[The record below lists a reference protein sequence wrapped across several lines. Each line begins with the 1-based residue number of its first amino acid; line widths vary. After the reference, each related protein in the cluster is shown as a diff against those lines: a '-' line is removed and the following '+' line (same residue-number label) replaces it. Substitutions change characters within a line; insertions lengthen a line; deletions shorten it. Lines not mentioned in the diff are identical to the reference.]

1 MPAIR
6 SAAGILLLLGGLPCL
21 GQVAVQPGAS
31 TLLPGRTLTF
41 RALATGPNP
50 VQGSDWQWQILD
62 GGPGTLDPETGR
74 FAAPQVE
81 QPILVK
87 IAATC
92 RTRPRLRA
100 EACVLVLP
108 IEPFDLVGKV
118 LGEEPWS
125 RPYSCSLPFRD
136 EATAQRFVS
145 GCRVL
150 EPRRDWQA
158 PLPTHFAGYGIP
170 FTLRWH
176 APRVAGPQ
184 LLTYQEGSEWVRQ
197 DVTGQT
203 SQVITARGALRRFSV
218 ETLEPGPGAEP
229 SWTSHTQVGSIHLR
243 GMVPFAGLALA
254 EPDHGDGPGPS
265 ARFREPFGLAVV
277 SGPGAGGHN
286 PCHFLVTDPQ
296 SHVIRMVT
304 EEGVVSTPWGQPG
317 QPGHQD
323 TSPSLIRRLMGSFLP
338 SLAGPQVALFN
349 QPTFLC
355 AQLGRGRPP
364 TWECCLVADSGNH
377 AIRVIRAN
385 GSVATLAG
393 TPGQSGHQD
402 GSSETARF
410 NNPQGLAESP
420 DGSIY
425 VADQGNGVI
434 RHISSGGIVTTVAGS
449 PGEFGSLDGLRSEA
463 RFTRLRGLAF
473 REPEPGQAELFVADG
488 HAIRRISLPEGRVTT
503 VLGVVDT
510 SGFRD
515 VRSNPAQ
522 ERRTALLQ
530 PCLRDPCGLLAT
542 VQGLEIVDQGNH
554 CVRAWKERD
563 AALATTIGD
572 PGQGTTRWGL
582 MRDGIPVPPDDRY
595 AALDAPRTL
604 ALCPWRPGSR
614 IIATGPCL
622 GAIISTTEILEPLG
636 PLHLETPPATLTY
649 PYVLWFQLASRH
661 PWKEPL
667 TMAVHYDVEFRD
679 ADGTLAQHRRGTT
692 VTSQPTAVEGQFSQR
707 GRGTVVIRCVTEQGL
722 SAGKE
727 APIEVR

>member
-1 MPAIR
+1 MPALR
-6 SAAGILLLLGGLPCL
+6 SAAGILLFLCVLPCL
-21 GQVAVQPGAS
+21 GQVAVHPGAS

-41 RALATGPNP
+41 RALATGQDQ
-50 VQGSDWQWQILD
+50 VLDSDWLWQILD
-62 GGPGTLDPETGR
+62 GGPGTLDPATGH

-81 QPILVK
+81 QPVLVK
-87 IAATC
+87 IEASC
-92 RTRPRLRA
+92 RTQPRLRG
-100 EACVLVLP
+100 EARVLVLP
-108 IEPFDLVGKV
+108 AEPFDLVGKV

-125 RPYSCSLPFRD
+125 RPYSCALPFRD
-136 EATAQRFVS
+136 EATAQRFVP

-150 EPRRDWQA
+150 EPRSGWQA

-170 FTLRWH
+170 FTLHWQ
-176 APRVAGPQ
+176 PPSVAGPQ
-184 LLTYQEGSEWVRQ
+184 LLTYQEGSDWVRQ

-218 ETLEPGPGAEP
+218 EALERGPGAVP
-229 SWTSHTQVGSIHLR
+229 SWTSHTQAGTVHLR

-254 EPDHGDGPGPS
+254 EPDQEDGPGQA

-277 SGPGAGGHN
+277 CRPRAEYHK
-286 PCHFLVTDPQ
+286 PYHFLVSDPQ

-304 EEGVVSTPWGQPG
+304 EAGVVSTPWGQPG
-317 QPGHQD
+317 HPGHQD
-323 TSPSLIRRLMGSFLP
+323 TSPSLLRWLVGSFLS

-349 QPTFLC
+349 RPTFLC
-355 AQLGRGRPP
+355 AQIAPGRPQH
-364 TWECCLVADSGNH
+364 WESCLVADSGNH

-385 GSVATLAG
+385 GCVATLAG
-393 TPGQSGHQD
+393 TPGQSGHRD
-402 GSSETARF
+402 GSSESAQF
-410 NNPQGLAESP
+410 NNPQGLAEGP

-425 VADQGNGVI
+425 VADQGNGVV
-434 RHISSGGIVTTVAGS
+434 RHISFGGLVTTVAGS

-473 REPEPGQAELFVADG
+473 REPELGQEELFVADG

-510 SGFRD
+510 PGFRD
-515 VRSNPAQ
+515 VRAIPAK

-542 VQGLEIVDQGNH
+542 AQGLEIVDQGNH
-554 CVRAWKERD
+554 CVRAWKELE

-572 PGQGTTRWGL
+572 PGHGTTRWGL
-582 MRDGIPVPPDDRY
+582 MRDGMPVPPDDRF

-604 ALCPWRPGSR
+604 ALCPWRPGNR

-622 GAIISTTEILEPLG
+622 GEIISTTEILEPLG
-636 PLHLETPPATLTY
+636 PLQLETPPATLTD

-667 TMAVHYDVEFRD
+667 AMAVHYDVEFRD

-692 VTSQPTAVEGQFSQR
+692 VTSHPTAVEGQFSQR

-727 APIEVR
+727 ASIEVR